1 MAPFR
6 RCSSWE
12 AVKSG
17 HISGCVHPHRFAVA
31 DGGRTR
37 ERIEQG
43 QRRSESVEFRLS
55 SPIAPEVNFGAR
67 QEYARRNDD
76 HDGFGSAQ
84 RGQKLA

>member
-1 MAPFR
+1 VN
-6 RCSSWE
+6 

-17 HISGCVHPHRFAVA
+17 HISGCVHP

-43 QRRSESVEFRLS
+43 QGRSESVEFRLS
-55 SPIAPEVNFGAR
+55 SPIAPQVNFGAR

-76 HDGFGSAQ
+76 HDGFGSGSAAKSW
-84 RGQKLA
+84 RDEP